1 MGDSNSKDIALVNRS
16 LQGDMQAFR
25 ELVDAHKDASLTLA
39 CSILKDS
46 MIAEDAVQ
54 ATFIKVHQKLHTFG
68 QKSKFSTW
76 LYRIVINT
84 SYNVLKQHKKFVD
97 LAAVGEVQEATDL
110 GNGNSKEQ
118 DQKKYIHQALDA
130 LKPDEALVLRLFYL
144 YEHKIAEIQE
154 ITGFGKSKVKV
165 ALHRGRNN
173 MEQELKKLLGNE
185 IHELL

>member
-1 MGDSNSKDIALVNRS
+1 
-16 LQGDMQAFR
+16 MQAFR

-39 CSILKDS
+39 CSILKDP

-97 LAAVGEVQEATDL
+97 LDDVGEVQEVADL

-118 DQKKYIHQALDA
+118 DQQKYIHLALDA

-144 YEHKIAEIQE
+144 YEHKITEIQE